1 MAITLNFGVVNKRR
15 NSTFVPSP
23 ETMSYTMDVVLKQPT
38 SDHSPEFYI
47 KPEQDNIFPYN
58 YCQWGS
64 WYYFIDDII
73 RERNNLYRLKCS
85 LDVLATYKAE
95 ILQTSAFVLYDT
107 TANSEIVDKRLS
119 IKTTTT
125 RSESTGTLN
134 IFEVG
139 STILLGIVGK
149 ATAGI
154 YAVPLASIKQLYD
167 DLGQYFLD
175 LLPEP
180 DVPSWD
186 PDPDDLSTILQN
198 VGEAICNVGDS
209 LTYGLRQLISSGKAS
224 DCIKSALLVPV
235 LPSDFP
241 GQDGQTIYLGE
252 YQTSVTG
259 KLISQDAKATAFTT
273 VSIPW
278 QSSDWRRNAPY
289 THVYLTLPYVGTVN
303 IPTSEIV
310 DCASLNVTCSV
321 SVNGTAVFKISKPGA
336 VGEIC
341 RYSCNVANNFMIG
354 ASNISPLSQVQA
366 IGGAAAAGAA
376 VAAPAVGAIAGIAGL
391 VGTLNSVQP
400 VPSCIGGGGGIA
412 HVDSGVVTCF
422 TVFHDTN
429 VAPDSVSSVAGT
441 PAMSSKT
448 LSGLTGY
455 VQTLGASVAISGS
468 ASARKQINSM
478 LDSGIFIE

>member
-1 MAITLNFGVVNKRR
+1 MAITLHFGIVNKRR
-15 NSTFVPSP
+15 NSTLVPAP
-23 ETMSYTMDVVLKQPT
+23 ETMSYTLDVVLKQPT
-38 SDHSPEFYI
+38 SDQNPEFYI
-47 KPEQDNIFPYN
+47 KPETDNTFPYN
-58 YCQWGS
+58 YCQWDTS
-64 WYYFIDDII
+64 FFFIDEVIL
-73 RERNNLYRLKCS
+73 ERNNLYRLKCTM
-85 LDVLATYKAE
+85 DVLATYKAE
-95 ILQTSAFVLYDT
+95 LLNTSAFVLYDT
-107 TANSEIVDKRLS
+107 TANSEVVDKRLS
-119 IKTTTT
+119 LKTTTT

-149 ATAGI
+149 STAGI

-175 LLPEP
+175 LLPKP
-180 DVPSWD
+180 DVPAWD
-186 PDPDDLSTILQN
+186 PDPKDLSAILQN

-209 LTYGLRQLISSGKAS
+209 ITYGLRQLISSGKAS
-224 DCIKSALLVPV
+224 DCIKSALLIPV

-241 GQDGQTIYLGE
+241 GQDGQPIYLGE

-259 KLISQDAKATAFTT
+259 KLVSQDAIAFAGTT

-278 QSSDWRRNAPY
+278 QTSDWRRNAPY
-289 THVYLTLPYVGTVN
+289 THVYLTLPYVGTVS
-303 IPTSEIV
+303 IPTSEVI
-310 DCASLNVTCSV
+310 DCDALHVTVSV
-321 SVNGTAVFKISKPGA
+321 SVNGAAVFKIGKPGA
-336 VGEIC
+336 IGDIC

-376 VAAPAVGAIAGIAGL
+376 VAAPAVGAVAGIAGL
-391 VGTLNSVQP
+391 IGTLNSVQP

-422 TVFHDTN
+422 TVFHDTS
-429 VAPDSVSSVAGT
+429 VSPDSVSSVMGT
-441 PAMSSKT
+441 PAMASKT

-455 VQTLGASVAISGS
+455 VQTLGASVAITGS
-468 ASARKQINSM
+468 ADERDRINDL